1 MRTRESLAAVLRL
14 VRSARK
20 LKVEDFAAAVD
31 PRHIQFLEAGNVT
44 TKLDT
49 LEAVADVLGVNP
61 LSLLVLS
68 SSFGAN
74 SSPVELMKQILAEV
88 DDLAAMGV
96 NAESLAGQFQDGQL
110 ISRPAGAQVNQE
122 KLAAVLSCKD
132 QGMTMSE
139 TANKLGMPA
148 TTVRRYW
155 LKK

>member
-14 VRSARK
+14 VRSARR

-31 PRHIQFLEAGNVT
+31 PRHIQFLEAGKVT

-49 LEAVADVLGVNP
+49 LEAVANVLGVNP
-61 LSLLVLS
+61 LSLLVIS
-68 SSFGAN
+68 SSFGTN
-74 SSPVELMKQILAEV
+74 CSPNDLVKQILAEV
-88 DDLAAMGV
+88 DDLAVIGV
-96 NAESLAGQFQDGQL
+96 NAESLAGQFKNGQL
-110 ISRPAGAQVNQE
+110 VPRPAGAQVNQE
-122 KLAAVLSCKD
+122 KLSAVLSCKD